1 MRRTATP
8 MGEIGTRP
16 AVTCRFRGR
25 GGKDSCVGDTGRGR
39 RTGRGATLLEEARSI
54 LASTEAG
61 AWKAAIRELVEENT
75 FVPADRRD
83 IYEPALVAGFDGDNV
98 LFLHLVSPQLE
109 NSLRSVFRAAGLT
122 VTSMDSQ
129 GVQEERDLNQFLRM
143 EAAKDVMGEDLLW
156 EARALLIEKTGPNLR
171 NRLCHGL
178 LGTGDF
184 ERPAVNTLLWL
195 TVLLLLAAKAASGG
209 PVR

>member
-1 MRRTATP
+1 LATSRKY
-8 MGEIGTRP
+8 G
-16 AVTCRFRGR
+16 
-25 GGKDSCVGDTGRGR
+25 SW
-39 RTGRGATLLEEARSI
+39 
-54 LASTEAG
+54 STEAG
-61 AWKAAIRELVEENT
+61 TWKAAIRELVEENT
-75 FVPADRRD
+75 FVPEDRRD
-83 IYEPALVAGFDGDNV
+83 IYERALVAGFEGDKV
-98 LFLHLVSPQLE
+98 LFLPLVIPQLE

-122 VTSMDSQ
+122 VTSMDSH
-129 GVQEERDLNQFLRM
+129 GVQEERDLNQLLRM
-143 EAAKDVMGEDLLW
+143 DAAKDVLSEDLLW

-195 TVLLLLAAKAASGG
+195 TVLLLLLAQAASGG